1 MRKQNTSKKLNC
13 IRKMPPLYHTIPGED
28 FDIEKSV
35 VINWLLRKPEV
46 LNYLWDH
53 IKQSG
58 YIKYDKYTG
67 KWQGVDYDRD

>member
-46 LNYLWDH
+46 LNYL
-53 IKQSG
+53 
-58 YIKYDKYTG
+58 
-67 KWQGVDYDRD
+67 